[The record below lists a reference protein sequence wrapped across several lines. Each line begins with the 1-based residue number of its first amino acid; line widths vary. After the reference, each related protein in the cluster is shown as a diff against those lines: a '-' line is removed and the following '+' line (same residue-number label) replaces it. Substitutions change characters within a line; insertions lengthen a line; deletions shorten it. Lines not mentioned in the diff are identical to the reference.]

1 MGKPMHFPCNEVPR
15 NWNMMKKGTNTFGK
29 VWVPISQALPQRD
42 SFPAFSQ
49 AMKSLWKDTFIP
61 HLTKFA
67 IFFLE
72 NAKINSTK
80 PDYHDLH
87 ICIP

>member
-1 MGKPMHFPCNEVPR
+1 MRKPVHFLCNEVTR
-15 NWNMMKKGTNTFGK
+15 NWNMMKKGTNTLGK
-29 VWVPISQALPQRD
+29 VWVPISQALPQTD

-61 HLTKFA
+61 NLTKFA

-72 NAKINSTK
+72 NTKIISTK
-80 PDYHDLH
+80 PDYPDLY
-87 ICIP
+87 CS

>member
-15 NWNMMKKGTNTFGK
+15 NWNLMKKGINTLGK
-29 VWVPISQALPQRD
+29 VWVPMFQAVLQRD

-49 AMKSLWKDTFIP
+49 AMKSLWKVTFIP
-61 HLTKFA
+61 HLTKFTN
-67 IFFLE
+67 FFLE
-72 NAKINSTK
+72 NAKINTTK
-80 PDYHDLH
+80 PDYRDLH